1 MFKLQNVQTEL
12 ARVKSSLA
20 DANHRLSQVQAFR
33 SSVARILHL
42 RDLPETDILQRLT
55 TLCNAHQEFTLLSR
69 RYESASP
76 VAEHRFDDLIPPPVH
91 RPLSSSPGHQHHHPH
106 NHNHNHHH
114 HRRYEDSGYTDEHYD
129 DDFEFTKKY

>member
-1 MFKLQNVQTEL
+1 M
-12 ARVKSSLA
+12 
-20 DANHRLSQVQAFR
+20 
-33 SSVARILHL
+33 

-76 VAEHRFDDLIPPPVH
+76 VAEHRFDESIAPPIH
-91 RPLSSSPGHQHHHPH
+91 RPLSSSPGHQHQHHHP
-106 NHNHNHHH
+106 HNHNHHH